1 MAHQPVTKGCK
12 SCHTTLNAENVPH
25 TTSNNVE
32 KGLFAMQPDLCFKCH
47 DKSRFLKKTV
57 HAAVDM
63 GCSSCHNPHTSKNPR
78 LLVSALPDLCYGC
91 HDKLMFTKKTVHPA
105 LDMGCM
111 GCHNPHST
119 ENAKLTL
126 STVPDL
132 CYTCHDKA
140 AFNKKNVHTPVAQG
154 MCLTCHGPHSS
165 DSVALLNKEPDAV
178 CLDCH
183 AEIAKKPHGTKA
195 SDNAGYSG
203 AEHAREFKKTCVS
216 CHVPHSSDSKNLLR
230 S

>member
-1 MAHQPVTKGCK
+1 VIKKGCRA
-12 SCHTTLNAENVPH
+12 CHTTLIAETVPH
-25 TTSNNVE
+25 TTSNNVD
-32 KGLFAMQPDLCFKCH
+32 KGLFAAQPDLCFQCH
-47 DKSRFLKKTV
+47 DKSGFLKKTV

-91 HDKLMFTKKTVHPA
+91 HDKLMFTKKIVHPA

-119 ENAKLTL
+119 QNAKLTL

-140 AFNKKNVHTPVAQG
+140 MFNKKNVHTPVAQG

-165 DSVALLNKEPDAV
+165 DSAALLNKEPDAV

-183 AEIAKKPHGTKA
+183 AEITKKPHGTKA

-203 AEHAREFKKTCVS
+203 TEHAREFKKTCVS
-216 CHVPHSSDSKNLLR
+216 CHFPHSSDSKNLLR